1 MNQGKILPQSIEVEK
16 AYLGLLIINP
26 EKINDSQVSNDE
38 FYNPNH
44 KAIFQI
50 IKELSRKNSAIDPFS
65 IEAEMKRKSLPTEII
80 SELITF
86 TSTLAESESLEKI
99 IKEKYL
105 LREIVKHGN
114 ELMNHGF
121 SENDPF
127 EIIANTQLLFARL
140 SGVGKTTTHHISES
154 LEKLYALVNRNYD
167 GNFKLTG
174 IPTGFMDFDRRS
186 GGLQKSDL
194 IVIAGETSQGKT
206 SFALKIASHASLMN
220 KKVGI
225 FSYEMSDIQLSA
237 RLVSSISKVAG
248 SSIQYHKLSTDDFQS
263 VQEGIG
269 ELMNTNIFIDDVP
282 ITDYD
287 YLEKSIRATVI
298 KQGID
303 LVIIDYLQ
311 LISVHNVRDSKA
323 DRVAMI
329 ANGLKG
335 LAKSLNVPVILVSQ
349 LSRGIGEPNLGRL
362 KGSGDIEN
370 AADVV
375 LFVYRPEYYGEV
387 KDVEINGQYYS
398 PVELAKI
405 TNAKGRN
412 IGVFEFPAKFT
423 ANLTLFEE
431 YEQPKRDLENGN
443 ADPSF

>member
-1 MNQGKILPQSIEVEK
+1 MMDKILPQNIEAEK

-26 EKINDSQVSNDE
+26 EQIINCQLSGCEFSNK
-38 FYNPNH
+38 NH
-44 KAIFQI
+44 EAIFDI
-50 IKELSRKNSAIDPFS
+50 IKELHHKSQSVDPFS
-65 IEAEMKRKSLPTEII
+65 IEEIMKKRQIDTNLLDTLI
-80 SELITF
+80 SRST
-86 TSTLAESESLEKI
+86 TLAESESLEGI
-99 IKEKYL
+99 IKEKHL
-105 LREIVKHGN
+105 LREIIKHGS
-114 ELMNHGF
+114 ELMNNGY
-121 SENDPF
+121 SEEDPF
-127 EIIANTQLLFARL
+127 EIIAKTQEYFARL
-140 SGVGKTTTHHISES
+140 SGIGKTTSHHISES
-154 LEKLYALVNRNYD
+154 LEKLYALIKRNYD

-194 IVIAGETSQGKT
+194 IIIAGETSQGKT

-220 KKVGI
+220 KKVAI
-225 FSYEMSDIQLSA
+225 FSYEMSDLQLSA

-248 SSIQYHKLSTDDFQS
+248 SSIQYQKLSSDDFQS
-263 VQEGIG
+263 VHEGIG
-269 ELMNTNIFIDDVP
+269 ELMKTNIFIDDVP
-282 ITDYD
+282 VTDYE

-298 KQGID
+298 KYDID
-303 LVIIDYLQ
+303 LIIIDYLQ
-311 LISVHNVRDSKA
+311 LISIHNARDNKA

-335 LAKSLNVPVILVSQ
+335 LAKSLNIPIILVSQ

-375 LFVYRPEYYGEV
+375 LFVYRPEYYGEI
-387 KDVEINGQYYS
+387 KDIEINGKNYS
-398 PVELAKI
+398 PIGIAKI

-423 ANLTLFEE
+423 ASLTLFEE
-431 YEQPKRDLENGN
+431 YEQPKYEYEEGN
-443 ADPSF
+443 PDPSF

>member
-1 MNQGKILPQSIEVEK
+1 MIDKILPQNIEAEK

-26 EKINDSQVSNDE
+26 EQIINCQLSGCEFSNK
-38 FYNPNH
+38 NH
-44 KAIFQI
+44 EAIFDI
-50 IKELSRKNSAIDPFS
+50 IKELHYKSQSVDPFS
-65 IEAEMKRKSLPTEII
+65 IEEIMKKRQIDTNLLDTLI
-80 SELITF
+80 SRST
-86 TSTLAESESLEKI
+86 TLAESESLEGI
-99 IKEKYL
+99 IKEKHL
-105 LREIVKHGN
+105 LREIIKHGS
-114 ELMNHGF
+114 ELMNNGY
-121 SENDPF
+121 SEEDPF
-127 EIIANTQLLFARL
+127 EIIAKTQEYFARL
-140 SGVGKTTTHHISES
+140 SGIGKTTSHHISES
-154 LEKLYALVNRNYD
+154 LEKLYALIKRNYD

-194 IVIAGETSQGKT
+194 IIIAGETSQGKT

-220 KKVGI
+220 KKVAI
-225 FSYEMSDIQLSA
+225 FSYEMSDLQLSA

-248 SSIQYHKLSTDDFQS
+248 SSIQYQKLSSDDFQS
-263 VQEGIG
+263 VHEGIG
-269 ELMNTNIFIDDVP
+269 ELMKTNIFIDDVP
-282 ITDYD
+282 VTDYE

-298 KQGID
+298 KYDID
-303 LVIIDYLQ
+303 LIIIDYLQ
-311 LISVHNVRDSKA
+311 LISIHNARDSKA

-335 LAKSLNVPVILVSQ
+335 LAKSLNIPIILVSQ

-375 LFVYRPEYYGEV
+375 LFVYRPEYYGEI
-387 KDVEINGQYYS
+387 KDIEINGKNYS
-398 PVELAKI
+398 PIGIAKI

-423 ANLTLFEE
+423 ASLTLFEE
-431 YEQPKRDLENGN
+431 YEQPKYEYEEGN
-443 ADPSF
+443 PDPSF